1 MRWGSFL
8 GVHVNG
14 HHHRAGWIADGA
26 QDGER
31 ANDHEV
37 CVVNDG
43 FGLRQQCMK
52 LFAVQRNSRSKN
64 EKGVFCIIPSERRSD
79 ASSTFCL

>member
-1 MRWGSFL
+1 MDITIVRGGSL
-8 GVHVNG
+8 TAP
-14 HHHRAGWIADGA
+14 RM
-26 QDGER
+26 ER
-31 ANDHEV
+31 QGSNDHRV